1 MTEKR
6 DVCGEGTEYDVWE
19 EKDNTRLSEE
29 FKTTTKKIITIK
41 TSRGD
46 ITHPGFSLRPARV

>member
-19 EKDNTRLSEE
+19 EKDNTRLSE
-29 FKTTTKKIITIK
+29 
-41 TSRGD
+41 G
-46 ITHPGFSLRPARV
+46 V